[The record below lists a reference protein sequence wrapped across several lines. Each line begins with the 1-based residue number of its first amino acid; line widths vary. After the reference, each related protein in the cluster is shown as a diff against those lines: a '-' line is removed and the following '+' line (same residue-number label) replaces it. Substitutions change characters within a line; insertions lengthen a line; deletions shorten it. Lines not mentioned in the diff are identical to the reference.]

1 MLLIGSAH
9 GRRATL
15 LRAALHA
22 RGARLAVIEWR
33 DLLTHEDSV
42 EQELHAARAT
52 DHVWCKVD
60 PPGEDSAV
68 TDALIT
74 RGWRLSGSDW
84 PAPQP
89 LSYGELSFQHWRFAG
104 FADVLRRLERQ
115 FETLRLINPV
125 HDILAMCDKLACQS
139 HLLQWG
145 VPVPELIGEVRSLDE
160 LDEHCP
166 ARLFPAVFVK
176 ARFGSS
182 AAGVIALRRHP
193 DGRAVAYTSARIDGG
208 GRIFNHLKVSRYI
221 QRESIALLLEK
232 LAVQG
237 AYAERWIPKPRVP
250 ADRSACYDLRVVAA
264 CGKARQRVAR
274 ISRSPMTNL
283 HLGNRRASPDWLS
296 DSQTLALEHATA
308 RAAGAFANSRSIGFD
323 VNLHDCTSYIF
334 EANAFGDLL
343 PGLQYSTATTYDDQA
358 SWVSADER

>member
-1 MLLIGSAH
+1 VLLIGSAH
-9 GRRATL
+9 GRRTTL
-15 LRAALHA
+15 LRTALQA
-22 RGARLAVIEWR
+22 RGARLTVIEWR
-33 DLLTHEDSV
+33 DLLMHEDSV
-42 EQELHAARAT
+42 EQELRTALTA

-60 PPGEDSAV
+60 PPSEDAAV
-68 TDALIT
+68 TEALIA
-74 RGWRLSGSDW
+74 RGWRLAGSDG
-84 PAPQP
+84 PTPQP
-89 LSYGELSFQHWRFAG
+89 LSYGELALQHWRFSG
-104 FADVLRRLERQ
+104 FADVMSRLERRLG
-115 FETLRLINPV
+115 TLQLMNPV
-125 HDILAMCDKLACQS
+125 HDILVMCDKLACQR
-139 HLLQWG
+139 HLQQHG
-145 VPVPELIGEVRSLDE
+145 VPVPELIGAVRSLGE

-166 ARLFPAVFVK
+166 ARRFPAVFVK

-193 DGRAVAYTSARIDGG
+193 DGRVIAYTSARIDSN
-208 GRIFNHLKVSRYI
+208 GRIFNHLKVSRYT
-221 QRESIALLLEK
+221 QRESIALLFEK
-232 LAVQG
+232 LAAQG

-250 ADRSACYDLRVVAA
+250 ADRSVCYDLRVIAA

-308 RAAGAFANSRSIGFD
+308 RAAGAFANSRCIGFD
-323 VNLHDCTSYIF
+323 VSLHDSAFYIF

-343 PGLQYSTATTYDDQA
+343 PGLQYSSATTYEDQA